1 MKIHWKDWC
10 WSWLSNILATW
21 WEELTDLKIPWCWER
36 LRVGGEVDD
45 RGWDGWMTSRTQWT
59 CVWVNSGSCD
69 GPGGLAC
76 CSPWDG
82 RVTHDWGTGLNWS
95 KEDSRL
101 YLCSTVRKSD
111 SLSYLKGFSFFFLF
125 YNFKMHFIFFIFF
138 NFILF
143 LKLKHCISFAKHQ
156 NESATGI
163 QTLPFFASSLF
174 FFLMAFT
181 YESRLSEYS
190 FY

>member
-1 MKIHWKDWC
+1 MDREAWHAAVPGMAESHMTEGLDWTDPRKILDYICVALWE
-10 WSWLSNILATW
+10 SQILSLI
-21 WEELTDLKIPWCWER
+21 
-36 LRVGGEVDD
+36 
-45 RGWDGWMTSRTQWT
+45 
-59 CVWVNSGSCD
+59 
-69 GPGGLAC
+69 
-76 CSPWDG
+76 
-82 RVTHDWGTGLNWS
+82 S
-95 KEDSRL
+95 KAFL
-101 YLCSTVRKSD
+101 
-111 SLSYLKGFSFFFLF
+111 FFFFFTILKCILF
-125 YNFKMHFIFFIFF
+125 FLFIFF

-143 LKLKHCISFAKHQ
+143 LNLKHCISFAKHQ